1 MSILH
6 GLPDFTTVML
16 VLVIAFALFLKFVVN
31 KPEVDSEE
39 KKAFERANA
48 VPPKREWALAFGGVL
63 MHTAGESTRTMKL
76 VDRGADYLED
86 IRAGFAHMWGI
97 TDKEGALECLADLT
111 NMQQGTEA
119 ANALYNEYMK
129 PYFDSGKKLA
139 TYTALPTPELKS
151 YFDAFGT
158 LRLDPKLKFP
168 HDDMKVIDNFAAWD
182 LGRVAMV
189 ARYSVA
195 FGYITEEQAWPFIEQ
210 AAQTA
215 GGIYKDW
222 TQFFQAYA
230 LGRALAYGRHDFI
243 VYEIAYLLDNEN
255 SPAKQHNF
263 KGVAL

>member
-1 MSILH
+1 MIFAWI
-6 GLPDFTTVML
+6 GGGIA
-16 VLVIAFALFLKFVVN
+16 VLIIAFVMFLKFVVN

-48 VPPKREWALAFGGVL
+48 VPPRREWALAFGGVL

-76 VDRGADYLED
+76 VDRGPDYLKD
-86 IRAGFAHMWGI
+86 IRDGFDYMWNI
-97 TDKEGALECLADLT
+97 SNEEGALECLELLT
-111 NMQQGTEA
+111 SMQQGTET
-119 ANALYNEYMK
+119 ANILYGEYMK
-129 PYFDSGKKLA
+129 PYFDSGKNL
-139 TYTALPTPELKS
+139 TTFTEPPTPALEP
-151 YFDAFGT
+151 YFRAFDT
-158 LRLDPKLKFP
+158 LQLDPKLRLS
-168 HDDMKVIDNFAAWD
+168 HDDMKTIDNFAAWD

-215 GGIYKDW
+215 SKVYKNW

-230 LGRALAYGRHDFI
+230 LGRALAYGKYDFI
-243 VYEIAYLLDNEN
+243 VYEIAYLLNNEN

-263 KGVAL
+263 KG